1 MGVVLAALFGLII
14 GSFLNVVIYRMPRG
28 ESVVAGRSRC
38 PACGRALAWYDLV
51 PVLSYLALRGRCRYC
66 RTPISPRYLLVEL
79 MTGAV
84 FAALFYRFGPTPAL
98 AKYLFLGAVLIAA
111 TFIDLEHYLIPD
123 RLVLAGLAGAV
134 ILGFAARDVGIWSA
148 LAGCAAGAGFLLLV
162 VVISKGGMGGGDVKL
177 AAVTGL
183 FLGWPFGPLGIFLGA
198 CVGGL
203 VAFFLLLFRIK
214 GRKDPLPFGPFIAL
228 GSFLALLWGKEVIS
242 WYLGHFW

>member
-1 MGVVLAALFGLII
+1 MGVFLAFVFGLFV
-14 GSFLNVVIYRMPRG
+14 GSFLNVVIYRLPRG
-28 ESVVAGRSRC
+28 ESIAAPRSRC
-38 PACGRALAWYDLV
+38 PFCRTQLTWRDLV
-51 PVLSYLALRGRCRYC
+51 PVFSYLVLGGRCRYC
-66 RTPISPRYLLVEL
+66 RRPISLRYPAIELLTAV
-79 MTGAV
+79 V
-84 FAALFYRFGPTPAL
+84 FAVLWCRFSSPPVF
-98 AKYLFLGAVLIAA
+98 AKYAFFAGLLIAA
-111 TFIDLEHYLIPD
+111 GAIDAVHYIIPD
-123 RLVLAGLAGAV
+123 KLVLAGLAGAV

-183 FLGWPFGPLGIFLGA
+183 FLGWPLGPLGIFLGA

-228 GSFLALLWGKEVIS
+228 GSFLALLWGKVLIF
-242 WYLGHFW
+242 WYLGRFW